1 MSAPTSFAPPRLE
14 LRGISKRYPGCL
26 ANDRIDLCIDAG
38 EIHALLGENGA
49 GKSTLM
55 KIIYGVTRPDAG
67 EIRWQGEPVQVRDPA
82 RARALGIGMVFQHF
96 SLFETL
102 SVAENIALA
111 LGAEAG
117 SPRRLEARIREVSQR
132 YGMPLEPRRLVHG
145 LSIGERQRVEIVRCL
160 MQDIRLLILD
170 EPTSVLTPREAED
183 LFVTLRRLAEEGCS
197 VLFISHKLAE
207 VRALCQRATV
217 LRGGRVAGQC
227 VPAQCSDLELARL
240 MVGDA
245 EGLAAEYP
253 KVTGGAPFLQV
264 RDLHW
269 RNPDPFGVS
278 FAGLDLEVRSGEILD
293 SLGQVGFN
301 PGTTWGSGD
310 VQTLD
315 RSLVRKADIRDGDSD
330 PSDAFD
336 PAAQWLG
343 YPRDT
348 FANLGQHG
356 AGEPGGG
363 EEAGLRPIHEVQ
375 GAGAESPL
383 VNQRVAIEGVVVGDF
398 QNASELKGFYVQQE
412 DATVDGDPA
421 TSEGIFV
428 YDGGNGSDVKLGD
441 RVRVTGQVRE
451 FNGLTELVGPLQV
464 SVLASGVALPTP
476 AGISLPLASA
486 DALERYEGM
495 RVQLRQTLTVNEV
508 YNLGRYGEVLL
519 SSGGRQMTPTNVV
532 APGEQAKAM
541 QARNDLDRIL
551 LDDGRSGQNPD
562 PIRYPAPELSAYN
575 SLRVGDRTSA
585 IDGVLD
591 YSAGSYRIQPLQTPT
606 FEAANPRPA
615 QPAVEGRLRVA
626 SFNVLNYFNGDG
638 KGGGFPTSRGA
649 NTAEEFQ
656 RQKAKIVAAILA
668 SKADIV
674 GLMEIEN
681 DGYGEFSAI
690 ADLVNGLNASLPQG
704 QRYAFVNPNRAKL
717 GSDEIA
723 VGLIYRGDK
732 VRTYR
737 SAAVLDSSVNPEFD
751 DTRNRP
757 TLAQT
762 FQEINGGERLTIA
775 VNHLKSKGSACD
787 GDPDTGDGQGN
798 CNLTRARA
806 AQALVDWLAGDPTG
820 AKEPDRLIIG
830 DLNSYAKEDPVNVIR
845 GAGYTDLVARQ
856 AGAGKGYSYVFS
868 GQSGYLDHALANASL
883 ARQVRG
889 AVEWHINA
897 DEPRVLDYN
906 VEFKTPRQQDSLYN
920 AEPYRASDHDP
931 VVIGIDLRRVAMKK
945 HRR

>member
-1 MSAPTSFAPPRLE
+1 MHP
-14 LRGISKRYPGCL
+14 LRN
-26 ANDRIDLCIDAG
+26 A
-38 EIHALLGENGA
+38 ALLGGLALLGLPVANAAELIISEYVEGSGNNKALEFYNSGSQVLDLSAYRVEFYFNGA
-49 GKSTLM
+49 SAAGRSIDLSGSLAPGKTFVLAN
-55 KIIYGVTRPDAG
+55 GVA
-67 EIRWQGEPVQVRDPA
+67 DPA
-82 RARALGIGMVFQHF
+82 L
-96 SLFETL
+96 L
-102 SVAENIALA
+102 ALA
-111 LGAEAG
+111 
-117 SPRRLEARIREVSQR
+117 S
-132 YGMPLEPRRLVHG
+132 
-145 LSIGERQRVEIVRCL
+145 QRVEGSWFNGN
-160 MQDIRLLILD
+160 DA
-170 EPTSVLTPREAED
+170 VL
-183 LFVTLRRLAEEGCS
+183 LRR
-197 VLFISHKLAE
+197 
-207 VRALCQRATV
+207 
-217 LRGGRVAGQC
+217 RG
-227 VPAQCSDLELARL
+227 
-240 MVGDA
+240 
-245 EGLAAEYP
+245 
-253 KVTGGAPFLQV
+253 
-264 RDLHW
+264 
-269 RNPDPFGVS
+269 
-278 FAGLDLEVRSGEILD
+278 GEILD

-356 AGEPGGG
+356 AGELGGG

-845 GAGYTDLVARQ
+845 SAGYTDLVARQ

>member
-1 MSAPTSFAPPRLE
+1 MHP
-14 LRGISKRYPGCL
+14 LRN
-26 ANDRIDLCIDAG
+26 A
-38 EIHALLGENGA
+38 ALLGGLALLGLPVANAAELIISEYVEGSGNNKALEFYNSGSQVLDLSAYRVEFYFNGA
-49 GKSTLM
+49 SAAGRSIDLSGSLAPGKTFVLAN
-55 KIIYGVTRPDAG
+55 GVA
-67 EIRWQGEPVQVRDPA
+67 DPA
-82 RARALGIGMVFQHF
+82 L
-96 SLFETL
+96 L
-102 SVAENIALA
+102 ALA
-111 LGAEAG
+111 
-117 SPRRLEARIREVSQR
+117 S
-132 YGMPLEPRRLVHG
+132 
-145 LSIGERQRVEIVRCL
+145 QRVEGSWFNGN
-160 MQDIRLLILD
+160 DA
-170 EPTSVLTPREAED
+170 VL
-183 LFVTLRRLAEEGCS
+183 LRR
-197 VLFISHKLAE
+197 
-207 VRALCQRATV
+207 
-217 LRGGRVAGQC
+217 
-227 VPAQCSDLELARL
+227 
-240 MVGDA
+240 
-245 EGLAAEYP
+245 
-253 KVTGGAPFLQV
+253 
-264 RDLHW
+264 
-269 RNPDPFGVS
+269 
-278 FAGLDLEVRSGEILD
+278 RSGEILD

-737 SAAVLDSSVNPEFD
+737 SAGGARQFGEPGVRRYPQPSDPGPDLPGDQWRRTPDHRGEPPEVEGLGL
-751 DTRNRP
+751 RRRP
-757 TLAQT
+757 GHRRRPGQLQPDPGARRPGP
-762 FQEINGGERLTIA
+762 GG
-775 VNHLKSKGSACD
+775 
-787 GDPDTGDGQGN
+787 
-798 CNLTRARA
+798 
-806 AQALVDWLAGDPTG
+806 LAGGRSDGRQG
-820 AKEPDRLIIG
+820 A
-830 DLNSYAKEDPVNVIR
+830 
-845 GAGYTDLVARQ
+845 
-856 AGAGKGYSYVFS
+856 
-868 GQSGYLDHALANASL
+868 
-883 ARQVRG
+883 
-889 AVEWHINA
+889 
-897 DEPRVLDYN
+897 
-906 VEFKTPRQQDSLYN
+906 
-920 AEPYRASDHDP
+920 
-931 VVIGIDLRRVAMKK
+931 
-945 HRR
+945 

>member
-1 MSAPTSFAPPRLE
+1 MHP
-14 LRGISKRYPGCL
+14 LRN
-26 ANDRIDLCIDAG
+26 A
-38 EIHALLGENGA
+38 ALLGGLALLGLPVANAAELIISEYVEGSGNNKALEFYNSGSQVLDLSAYRVEFYFNGA
-49 GKSTLM
+49 SAAGRSIDLSGSLAPGKTFVLAN
-55 KIIYGVTRPDAG
+55 GVA
-67 EIRWQGEPVQVRDPA
+67 DPA
-82 RARALGIGMVFQHF
+82 L
-96 SLFETL
+96 L
-102 SVAENIALA
+102 ALA
-111 LGAEAG
+111 
-117 SPRRLEARIREVSQR
+117 S
-132 YGMPLEPRRLVHG
+132 
-145 LSIGERQRVEIVRCL
+145 QRVEGSWFNGN
-160 MQDIRLLILD
+160 DA
-170 EPTSVLTPREAED
+170 VL
-183 LFVTLRRLAEEGCS
+183 LRR
-197 VLFISHKLAE
+197 
-207 VRALCQRATV
+207 
-217 LRGGRVAGQC
+217 
-227 VPAQCSDLELARL
+227 
-240 MVGDA
+240 
-245 EGLAAEYP
+245 
-253 KVTGGAPFLQV
+253 
-264 RDLHW
+264 
-269 RNPDPFGVS
+269 
-278 FAGLDLEVRSGEILD
+278 RSGEILD

-495 RVQLRQTLTVNEV
+495 RAQLRQTLTVNEV

-845 GAGYTDLVARQ
+845 SAGYTDLVARQ

>member
-1 MSAPTSFAPPRLE
+1 MHP
-14 LRGISKRYPGCL
+14 LRN
-26 ANDRIDLCIDAG
+26 A
-38 EIHALLGENGA
+38 ALLGGLALLGLPVANAAELIISEYVEGSGNNKALEFYNSGSQVLDLSAYRVEFYFNGA
-49 GKSTLM
+49 SAAGRSIDLSGSLAPGKTLVLAN
-55 KIIYGVTRPDAG
+55 GVA
-67 EIRWQGEPVQVRDPA
+67 DPA
-82 RARALGIGMVFQHF
+82 L
-96 SLFETL
+96 L
-102 SVAENIALA
+102 ALA
-111 LGAEAG
+111 
-117 SPRRLEARIREVSQR
+117 S
-132 YGMPLEPRRLVHG
+132 
-145 LSIGERQRVEIVRCL
+145 QRVEGSWFNGN
-160 MQDIRLLILD
+160 DA
-170 EPTSVLTPREAED
+170 VL
-183 LFVTLRRLAEEGCS
+183 LRR
-197 VLFISHKLAE
+197 
-207 VRALCQRATV
+207 
-217 LRGGRVAGQC
+217 
-227 VPAQCSDLELARL
+227 
-240 MVGDA
+240 
-245 EGLAAEYP
+245 
-253 KVTGGAPFLQV
+253 
-264 RDLHW
+264 
-269 RNPDPFGVS
+269 
-278 FAGLDLEVRSGEILD
+278 RSGEILD

-845 GAGYTDLVARQ
+845 SAGYTDLVARQ

-906 VEFKTPRQQDSLYN
+906 VEFKIPRQQDSLYN

>member
-1 MSAPTSFAPPRLE
+1 MHP
-14 LRGISKRYPGCL
+14 LRN
-26 ANDRIDLCIDAG
+26 A
-38 EIHALLGENGA
+38 ALLGGLALLGLPVANAAELIISEYVEGSGNNKALEFYNSGSQVLDLSAYRVEFYFNGA
-49 GKSTLM
+49 SAAGRSIDLSGSLAPGKTFVLAN
-55 KIIYGVTRPDAG
+55 GVA
-67 EIRWQGEPVQVRDPA
+67 DPA
-82 RARALGIGMVFQHF
+82 L
-96 SLFETL
+96 L
-102 SVAENIALA
+102 ALA
-111 LGAEAG
+111 
-117 SPRRLEARIREVSQR
+117 S
-132 YGMPLEPRRLVHG
+132 
-145 LSIGERQRVEIVRCL
+145 QRVEGSWFNGN
-160 MQDIRLLILD
+160 DA
-170 EPTSVLTPREAED
+170 VL
-183 LFVTLRRLAEEGCS
+183 LRR
-197 VLFISHKLAE
+197 
-207 VRALCQRATV
+207 
-217 LRGGRVAGQC
+217 RG
-227 VPAQCSDLELARL
+227 
-240 MVGDA
+240 
-245 EGLAAEYP
+245 
-253 KVTGGAPFLQV
+253 
-264 RDLHW
+264 
-269 RNPDPFGVS
+269 
-278 FAGLDLEVRSGEILD
+278 GEILD

-532 APGEQAKAM
+532 APGEQAKVM

-845 GAGYTDLVARQ
+845 SAGYTDLVARQ

>member
-1 MSAPTSFAPPRLE
+1 M
-14 LRGISKRYPGCL
+14 
-26 ANDRIDLCIDAG
+26 
-38 EIHALLGENGA
+38 
-49 GKSTLM
+49 
-55 KIIYGVTRPDAG
+55 
-67 EIRWQGEPVQVRDPA
+67 
-82 RARALGIGMVFQHF
+82 
-96 SLFETL
+96 
-102 SVAENIALA
+102 
-111 LGAEAG
+111 
-117 SPRRLEARIREVSQR
+117 
-132 YGMPLEPRRLVHG
+132 
-145 LSIGERQRVEIVRCL
+145 
-160 MQDIRLLILD
+160 
-170 EPTSVLTPREAED
+170 
-183 LFVTLRRLAEEGCS
+183 
-197 VLFISHKLAE
+197 
-207 VRALCQRATV
+207 
-217 LRGGRVAGQC
+217 
-227 VPAQCSDLELARL
+227 
-240 MVGDA
+240 
-245 EGLAAEYP
+245 
-253 KVTGGAPFLQV
+253 
-264 RDLHW
+264 
-269 RNPDPFGVS
+269 
-278 FAGLDLEVRSGEILD
+278 
-293 SLGQVGFN
+293 
-301 PGTTWGSGD
+301 
-310 VQTLD
+310 
-315 RSLVRKADIRDGDSD
+315 
-330 PSDAFD
+330 
-336 PAAQWLG
+336 
-343 YPRDT
+343 
-348 FANLGQHG
+348 
-356 AGEPGGG
+356 
-363 EEAGLRPIHEVQ
+363 Q

-690 ADLVNGLNASLPQG
+690 ADLVNGLNASLP
-704 QRYAFVNPNRAKL
+704 
-717 GSDEIA
+717 
-723 VGLIYRGDK
+723 
-732 VRTYR
+732 
-737 SAAVLDSSVNPEFD
+737 
-751 DTRNRP
+751 
-757 TLAQT
+757 
-762 FQEINGGERLTIA
+762 
-775 VNHLKSKGSACD
+775 
-787 GDPDTGDGQGN
+787 
-798 CNLTRARA
+798 
-806 AQALVDWLAGDPTG
+806 
-820 AKEPDRLIIG
+820 
-830 DLNSYAKEDPVNVIR
+830 
-845 GAGYTDLVARQ
+845 
-856 AGAGKGYSYVFS
+856 
-868 GQSGYLDHALANASL
+868 
-883 ARQVRG
+883 
-889 AVEWHINA
+889 
-897 DEPRVLDYN
+897 
-906 VEFKTPRQQDSLYN
+906 
-920 AEPYRASDHDP
+920 RAS
-931 VVIGIDLRRVAMKK
+931 AMPSST
-945 HRR
+945 RTGRSWAATRLPWG

>member
-1 MSAPTSFAPPRLE
+1 MHP
-14 LRGISKRYPGCL
+14 LRN
-26 ANDRIDLCIDAG
+26 A
-38 EIHALLGENGA
+38 ALLGGLALLGLPVANAAELIISEYVEGSGNNKALEFYNSGSQVLDLSAYRVEFYFNGA
-49 GKSTLM
+49 SAAGRSIDLSGSLAPGKTFVLAN
-55 KIIYGVTRPDAG
+55 GVA
-67 EIRWQGEPVQVRDPA
+67 DPA
-82 RARALGIGMVFQHF
+82 L
-96 SLFETL
+96 L
-102 SVAENIALA
+102 ALA
-111 LGAEAG
+111 
-117 SPRRLEARIREVSQR
+117 S
-132 YGMPLEPRRLVHG
+132 
-145 LSIGERQRVEIVRCL
+145 QRVEGNWFNGN
-160 MQDIRLLILD
+160 DA
-170 EPTSVLTPREAED
+170 VL
-183 LFVTLRRLAEEGCS
+183 LRR
-197 VLFISHKLAE
+197 
-207 VRALCQRATV
+207 
-217 LRGGRVAGQC
+217 
-227 VPAQCSDLELARL
+227 
-240 MVGDA
+240 
-245 EGLAAEYP
+245 
-253 KVTGGAPFLQV
+253 
-264 RDLHW
+264 
-269 RNPDPFGVS
+269 
-278 FAGLDLEVRSGEILD
+278 RSGEILD

-301 PGTTWGSGD
+301 PGTTWGGGD

-348 FANLGQHG
+348 FVNLGQHG

-363 EEAGLRPIHEVQ
+363 EEVGLRPIHEVQ

-441 RVRVTGQVRE
+441 RVRVIGQVRE

-495 RVQLRQTLTVNEV
+495 RVLIRQTLTVNEV

-591 YSAGSYRIQPLQTPT
+591 YSAGSYRIQPLQTPV

-762 FQEINGGERLTIA
+762 FQEITGGERLTIA

-787 GDPDTGDGQGN
+787 GDPDIGDGQGN

-806 AQALVDWLAGDPTG
+806 AQALVDWLAGDPTDAG
-820 AKEPDRLIIG
+820 DPDYLIIG

-945 HRR
+945 HR

>member
-1 MSAPTSFAPPRLE
+1 MHP
-14 LRGISKRYPGCL
+14 LRN
-26 ANDRIDLCIDAG
+26 A
-38 EIHALLGENGA
+38 ALLGGLALLGLPVANAAELIISEYVEGSGNNKALEFYNSGSQVLDLSAYRVEFYFNGA
-49 GKSTLM
+49 SAAGRSIDLSGSLAPGKTFVLAN
-55 KIIYGVTRPDAG
+55 GVA
-67 EIRWQGEPVQVRDPA
+67 DPA
-82 RARALGIGMVFQHF
+82 L
-96 SLFETL
+96 L
-102 SVAENIALA
+102 ALA
-111 LGAEAG
+111 
-117 SPRRLEARIREVSQR
+117 S
-132 YGMPLEPRRLVHG
+132 
-145 LSIGERQRVEIVRCL
+145 QRVEGSWFNGN
-160 MQDIRLLILD
+160 DA
-170 EPTSVLTPREAED
+170 VL
-183 LFVTLRRLAEEGCS
+183 LRR
-197 VLFISHKLAE
+197 
-207 VRALCQRATV
+207 
-217 LRGGRVAGQC
+217 RG
-227 VPAQCSDLELARL
+227 
-240 MVGDA
+240 
-245 EGLAAEYP
+245 
-253 KVTGGAPFLQV
+253 
-264 RDLHW
+264 
-269 RNPDPFGVS
+269 
-278 FAGLDLEVRSGEILD
+278 GEILD

-762 FQEINGGERLTIA
+762 FQEINGGEGLTIA

-845 GAGYTDLVARQ
+845 SAGYTDLVARQ

>member
-1 MSAPTSFAPPRLE
+1 MHP
-14 LRGISKRYPGCL
+14 LRN
-26 ANDRIDLCIDAG
+26 A
-38 EIHALLGENGA
+38 ALLGGLALLGLPVANAAELIISEYVEGSGNNKALEFYNSGSQVLDLSAYRVEFYFNGA
-49 GKSTLM
+49 SAAGRSIDLSGSLAPGKTFVLAN
-55 KIIYGVTRPDAG
+55 GVA
-67 EIRWQGEPVQVRDPA
+67 DPA
-82 RARALGIGMVFQHF
+82 L
-96 SLFETL
+96 L
-102 SVAENIALA
+102 ALA
-111 LGAEAG
+111 SQQVEG
-117 SPRRLEARIREVSQR
+117 SWFNGNDA
-132 YGMPLEPRRLVHG
+132 
-145 LSIGERQRVEIVRCL
+145 
-160 MQDIRLLILD
+160 
-170 EPTSVLTPREAED
+170 VL
-183 LFVTLRRLAEEGCS
+183 LRR
-197 VLFISHKLAE
+197 
-207 VRALCQRATV
+207 
-217 LRGGRVAGQC
+217 
-227 VPAQCSDLELARL
+227 
-240 MVGDA
+240 
-245 EGLAAEYP
+245 
-253 KVTGGAPFLQV
+253 
-264 RDLHW
+264 
-269 RNPDPFGVS
+269 
-278 FAGLDLEVRSGEILD
+278 RSGEILD

-428 YDGGNGSDVKLGD
+428 YDGGNGGDVKLGD

-845 GAGYTDLVARQ
+845 SAGYTDLVARQ

>member
-1 MSAPTSFAPPRLE
+1 MHP
-14 LRGISKRYPGCL
+14 LRN
-26 ANDRIDLCIDAG
+26 A
-38 EIHALLGENGA
+38 ALLGGLALLGLPVANAAELIISEYVEGSSNNKALEFYNSGSQVLDLSAYRVEFYFNGA
-49 GKSTLM
+49 SAAGRSIDLSGSLAPGKTFVLAN
-55 KIIYGVTRPDAG
+55 GVA
-67 EIRWQGEPVQVRDPA
+67 DPA
-82 RARALGIGMVFQHF
+82 L
-96 SLFETL
+96 L
-102 SVAENIALA
+102 ALA
-111 LGAEAG
+111 
-117 SPRRLEARIREVSQR
+117 S
-132 YGMPLEPRRLVHG
+132 
-145 LSIGERQRVEIVRCL
+145 QRVEGSWFNGN
-160 MQDIRLLILD
+160 DA
-170 EPTSVLTPREAED
+170 VL
-183 LFVTLRRLAEEGCS
+183 LRR
-197 VLFISHKLAE
+197 
-207 VRALCQRATV
+207 
-217 LRGGRVAGQC
+217 RG
-227 VPAQCSDLELARL
+227 
-240 MVGDA
+240 
-245 EGLAAEYP
+245 
-253 KVTGGAPFLQV
+253 
-264 RDLHW
+264 
-269 RNPDPFGVS
+269 
-278 FAGLDLEVRSGEILD
+278 GEILD

-315 RSLVRKADIRDGDSD
+315 RSLVRKADIGDGDSD

-451 FNGLTELVGPLQV
+451 FNGFTELVGPLQV

-737 SAAVLDSSVNPEFD
+737 SAAVLDSSVSPEFD

-845 GAGYTDLVARQ
+845 SAGYTDLVARQ

>member
-1 MSAPTSFAPPRLE
+1 MHP
-14 LRGISKRYPGCL
+14 LRN
-26 ANDRIDLCIDAG
+26 A
-38 EIHALLGENGA
+38 ALLGGLALLGLPVANAAELIISEYVEGSSNNKALEFYNSGSQVLDLSAYRVEFYFNGA
-49 GKSTLM
+49 SAAGRSIDLSGSLAPGKTFVLAN
-55 KIIYGVTRPDAG
+55 GVA
-67 EIRWQGEPVQVRDPA
+67 DPA
-82 RARALGIGMVFQHF
+82 L
-96 SLFETL
+96 L
-102 SVAENIALA
+102 ALA
-111 LGAEAG
+111 
-117 SPRRLEARIREVSQR
+117 S
-132 YGMPLEPRRLVHG
+132 
-145 LSIGERQRVEIVRCL
+145 QRVEGSWFNGN
-160 MQDIRLLILD
+160 DA
-170 EPTSVLTPREAED
+170 VL
-183 LFVTLRRLAEEGCS
+183 LRR
-197 VLFISHKLAE
+197 
-207 VRALCQRATV
+207 
-217 LRGGRVAGQC
+217 
-227 VPAQCSDLELARL
+227 
-240 MVGDA
+240 
-245 EGLAAEYP
+245 
-253 KVTGGAPFLQV
+253 
-264 RDLHW
+264 
-269 RNPDPFGVS
+269 
-278 FAGLDLEVRSGEILD
+278 RSGEILD

-845 GAGYTDLVARQ
+845 SAGYTDLVARQ

>member
-1 MSAPTSFAPPRLE
+1 MHP
-14 LRGISKRYPGCL
+14 LRN
-26 ANDRIDLCIDAG
+26 A
-38 EIHALLGENGA
+38 ALLGGLALLGLPVANAAELIISEYVEGSGNNKALEFYNSGSQVLDLSAYRVEFYFNGA
-49 GKSTLM
+49 SAAGRSIDLSGSLAPGKTFVLAN
-55 KIIYGVTRPDAG
+55 GVA
-67 EIRWQGEPVQVRDPA
+67 DPA
-82 RARALGIGMVFQHF
+82 L
-96 SLFETL
+96 L
-102 SVAENIALA
+102 ALA
-111 LGAEAG
+111 
-117 SPRRLEARIREVSQR
+117 S
-132 YGMPLEPRRLVHG
+132 
-145 LSIGERQRVEIVRCL
+145 QRVEGSWFNGN
-160 MQDIRLLILD
+160 
-170 EPTSVLTPREAED
+170 EAVL
-183 LFVTLRRLAEEGCS
+183 LRR
-197 VLFISHKLAE
+197 
-207 VRALCQRATV
+207 
-217 LRGGRVAGQC
+217 RG
-227 VPAQCSDLELARL
+227 
-240 MVGDA
+240 
-245 EGLAAEYP
+245 
-253 KVTGGAPFLQV
+253 
-264 RDLHW
+264 
-269 RNPDPFGVS
+269 
-278 FAGLDLEVRSGEILD
+278 GEILD

-638 KGGGFPTSRGA
+638 KGGGFPSSRGA

-775 VNHLKSKGSACD
+775 VNHLKSKGAACD

-845 GAGYTDLVARQ
+845 SAGYTDLVARQ

>member
-1 MSAPTSFAPPRLE
+1 MHP
-14 LRGISKRYPGCL
+14 LRN
-26 ANDRIDLCIDAG
+26 A
-38 EIHALLGENGA
+38 ALLGGLALLGLPVANAAELIISEYVEGSGNNKALEFYNSGSQVLDLSAYRVEFYFNGA
-49 GKSTLM
+49 SAAGRSIDLSGSLAPGKTFVLAN
-55 KIIYGVTRPDAG
+55 GVA
-67 EIRWQGEPVQVRDPA
+67 DPA
-82 RARALGIGMVFQHF
+82 L
-96 SLFETL
+96 L
-102 SVAENIALA
+102 ALA
-111 LGAEAG
+111 
-117 SPRRLEARIREVSQR
+117 S
-132 YGMPLEPRRLVHG
+132 
-145 LSIGERQRVEIVRCL
+145 QRVEGSWFNGN
-160 MQDIRLLILD
+160 DA
-170 EPTSVLTPREAED
+170 VL
-183 LFVTLRRLAEEGCS
+183 LRR
-197 VLFISHKLAE
+197 
-207 VRALCQRATV
+207 
-217 LRGGRVAGQC
+217 RG
-227 VPAQCSDLELARL
+227 
-240 MVGDA
+240 
-245 EGLAAEYP
+245 
-253 KVTGGAPFLQV
+253 
-264 RDLHW
+264 
-269 RNPDPFGVS
+269 
-278 FAGLDLEVRSGEILD
+278 GEILD

-845 GAGYTDLVARQ
+845 SAGYTDLVARQ

-920 AEPYRASDHDP
+920 AEPYRTSDHDP

>member
-1 MSAPTSFAPPRLE
+1 MHP
-14 LRGISKRYPGCL
+14 LRN
-26 ANDRIDLCIDAG
+26 A
-38 EIHALLGENGA
+38 ALLGGLALLGLPVANAAELIISEYVEGSGNNKALEFYNSGSQVLDLSAYRVEFYFNGA
-49 GKSTLM
+49 SAAGRSIDLSGSLAPGKTFVLAN
-55 KIIYGVTRPDAG
+55 GVA
-67 EIRWQGEPVQVRDPA
+67 DPA
-82 RARALGIGMVFQHF
+82 L
-96 SLFETL
+96 L
-102 SVAENIALA
+102 ALA
-111 LGAEAG
+111 
-117 SPRRLEARIREVSQR
+117 S
-132 YGMPLEPRRLVHG
+132 
-145 LSIGERQRVEIVRCL
+145 QRVEGSWFNGN
-160 MQDIRLLILD
+160 DA
-170 EPTSVLTPREAED
+170 VL
-183 LFVTLRRLAEEGCS
+183 LRR
-197 VLFISHKLAE
+197 
-207 VRALCQRATV
+207 
-217 LRGGRVAGQC
+217 
-227 VPAQCSDLELARL
+227 
-240 MVGDA
+240 
-245 EGLAAEYP
+245 
-253 KVTGGAPFLQV
+253 
-264 RDLHW
+264 
-269 RNPDPFGVS
+269 
-278 FAGLDLEVRSGEILD
+278 RSGEILD

-551 LDDGRSGQNPD
+551 LDDGRSRQNPD

-830 DLNSYAKEDPVNVIR
+830 DLNSYAKEDPVNVICS
-845 GAGYTDLVARQ
+845 AGYTDLVARQ

>member
-1 MSAPTSFAPPRLE
+1 MHP
-14 LRGISKRYPGCL
+14 LRN
-26 ANDRIDLCIDAG
+26 A
-38 EIHALLGENGA
+38 ALLGGLALLGLPVANAAELIISEYVEGSGNNKALEFYNSGSQVLDLSAYRVEFYFNGA
-49 GKSTLM
+49 SAAGRSIDLSGSLAPGKTFVLAN
-55 KIIYGVTRPDAG
+55 GVA
-67 EIRWQGEPVQVRDPA
+67 DPA
-82 RARALGIGMVFQHF
+82 L
-96 SLFETL
+96 L
-102 SVAENIALA
+102 ALA
-111 LGAEAG
+111 
-117 SPRRLEARIREVSQR
+117 S
-132 YGMPLEPRRLVHG
+132 
-145 LSIGERQRVEIVRCL
+145 QRVEGSWFNGN
-160 MQDIRLLILD
+160 DA
-170 EPTSVLTPREAED
+170 VL
-183 LFVTLRRLAEEGCS
+183 LRR
-197 VLFISHKLAE
+197 
-207 VRALCQRATV
+207 
-217 LRGGRVAGQC
+217 RG
-227 VPAQCSDLELARL
+227 
-240 MVGDA
+240 
-245 EGLAAEYP
+245 
-253 KVTGGAPFLQV
+253 
-264 RDLHW
+264 
-269 RNPDPFGVS
+269 
-278 FAGLDLEVRSGEILD
+278 GEILD

-845 GAGYTDLVARQ
+845 SAGYTDLVARQ

-868 GQSGYLDHALANASL
+868 GQSGYLDRALANASL

>member
-1 MSAPTSFAPPRLE
+1 MHP
-14 LRGISKRYPGCL
+14 LRN
-26 ANDRIDLCIDAG
+26 A
-38 EIHALLGENGA
+38 ALLGGLALLGLPVANAAELIISEYVEGSGNNKALEFYNSGSQVLDLSAYRVEFYFNGA
-49 GKSTLM
+49 SAAGRSIDLSGSLAPGKTFVLAN
-55 KIIYGVTRPDAG
+55 GVA
-67 EIRWQGEPVQVRDPA
+67 DPA
-82 RARALGIGMVFQHF
+82 L
-96 SLFETL
+96 L
-102 SVAENIALA
+102 ALA
-111 LGAEAG
+111 
-117 SPRRLEARIREVSQR
+117 S
-132 YGMPLEPRRLVHG
+132 
-145 LSIGERQRVEIVRCL
+145 QRVEGSWFNGN
-160 MQDIRLLILD
+160 DA
-170 EPTSVLTPREAED
+170 VL
-183 LFVTLRRLAEEGCS
+183 LRR
-197 VLFISHKLAE
+197 
-207 VRALCQRATV
+207 
-217 LRGGRVAGQC
+217 RG
-227 VPAQCSDLELARL
+227 
-240 MVGDA
+240 
-245 EGLAAEYP
+245 
-253 KVTGGAPFLQV
+253 
-264 RDLHW
+264 
-269 RNPDPFGVS
+269 
-278 FAGLDLEVRSGEILD
+278 GEILD

-356 AGEPGGG
+356 AGEPGG

-681 DGYGEFSAI
+681 DG
-690 ADLVNGLNASLPQG
+690 
-704 QRYAFVNPNRAKL
+704 
-717 GSDEIA
+717 
-723 VGLIYRGDK
+723 
-732 VRTYR
+732 
-737 SAAVLDSSVNPEFD
+737 
-751 DTRNRP
+751 
-757 TLAQT
+757 
-762 FQEINGGERLTIA
+762 
-775 VNHLKSKGSACD
+775 
-787 GDPDTGDGQGN
+787 
-798 CNLTRARA
+798 
-806 AQALVDWLAGDPTG
+806 
-820 AKEPDRLIIG
+820 
-830 DLNSYAKEDPVNVIR
+830 
-845 GAGYTDLVARQ
+845 
-856 AGAGKGYSYVFS
+856 
-868 GQSGYLDHALANASL
+868 
-883 ARQVRG
+883 
-889 AVEWHINA
+889 
-897 DEPRVLDYN
+897 
-906 VEFKTPRQQDSLYN
+906 
-920 AEPYRASDHDP
+920 
-931 VVIGIDLRRVAMKK
+931 
-945 HRR
+945 

>member
-1 MSAPTSFAPPRLE
+1 MHP
-14 LRGISKRYPGCL
+14 LRN
-26 ANDRIDLCIDAG
+26 A
-38 EIHALLGENGA
+38 ALLGGLALLGLPVANAAELIISEYVEGSGNNEALEFYNSGSQVLDLSAYRVEFYFNGA
-49 GKSTLM
+49 SAAGRSIDLSGSLAPGKTFVLAN
-55 KIIYGVTRPDAG
+55 GVA
-67 EIRWQGEPVQVRDPA
+67 DPA
-82 RARALGIGMVFQHF
+82 L
-96 SLFETL
+96 L
-102 SVAENIALA
+102 ALA
-111 LGAEAG
+111 
-117 SPRRLEARIREVSQR
+117 S
-132 YGMPLEPRRLVHG
+132 
-145 LSIGERQRVEIVRCL
+145 QRVEGSWFNGN
-160 MQDIRLLILD
+160 DA
-170 EPTSVLTPREAED
+170 VL
-183 LFVTLRRLAEEGCS
+183 LRR
-197 VLFISHKLAE
+197 
-207 VRALCQRATV
+207 
-217 LRGGRVAGQC
+217 RG
-227 VPAQCSDLELARL
+227 
-240 MVGDA
+240 
-245 EGLAAEYP
+245 
-253 KVTGGAPFLQV
+253 
-264 RDLHW
+264 
-269 RNPDPFGVS
+269 
-278 FAGLDLEVRSGEILD
+278 GEILD

-356 AGEPGGG
+356 AGEPGG

-806 AQALVDWLAGDPTG
+806 AQALVGWLAGDPTG

-845 GAGYTDLVARQ
+845 SAGYTDLVARQ

>member
-1 MSAPTSFAPPRLE
+1 MHL
-14 LRGISKRYPGCL
+14 LRN
-26 ANDRIDLCIDAG
+26 A
-38 EIHALLGENGA
+38 ALLGGLALLGLPVANAAELIISEYVEGSGNNKALEFYNSGSQVLDLSAYRVEFYFNGA
-49 GKSTLM
+49 SAAGRSIDLSGSLAPGKTFVLAN
-55 KIIYGVTRPDAG
+55 GVA
-67 EIRWQGEPVQVRDPA
+67 DPA
-82 RARALGIGMVFQHF
+82 L
-96 SLFETL
+96 L
-102 SVAENIALA
+102 ALA
-111 LGAEAG
+111 
-117 SPRRLEARIREVSQR
+117 S
-132 YGMPLEPRRLVHG
+132 
-145 LSIGERQRVEIVRCL
+145 QRVEGSWFNGNDAV
-160 MQDIRLLILD
+160 
-170 EPTSVLTPREAED
+170 
-183 LFVTLRRLAEEGCS
+183 LRR
-197 VLFISHKLAE
+197 
-207 VRALCQRATV
+207 RR
-217 LRGGRVAGQC
+217 R
-227 VPAQCSDLELARL
+227 
-240 MVGDA
+240 
-245 EGLAAEYP
+245 
-253 KVTGGAPFLQV
+253 
-264 RDLHW
+264 
-269 RNPDPFGVS
+269 
-278 FAGLDLEVRSGEILD
+278 GEILD

-441 RVRVTGQVRE
+441 RVRVTGQGRE
-451 FNGLTELVGPLQV
+451 FNGLTELGGPLQG
-464 SVLASGVALPTP
+464 SGLASGVALPTP

-732 VRTYR
+732 VRIYR

>member
-1 MSAPTSFAPPRLE
+1 MHP
-14 LRGISKRYPGCL
+14 LRN
-26 ANDRIDLCIDAG
+26 A
-38 EIHALLGENGA
+38 ALLGGLALLGLPVANAAELIISEYVEGSGNNKALEFYNSGSQVLDLSAYRVEFYFNGA
-49 GKSTLM
+49 SAAGRSIDLSGSLAPGKTFVLAN
-55 KIIYGVTRPDAG
+55 GVADL
-67 EIRWQGEPVQVRDPA
+67 
-82 RARALGIGMVFQHF
+82 AL
-96 SLFETL
+96 L
-102 SVAENIALA
+102 ALA
-111 LGAEAG
+111 
-117 SPRRLEARIREVSQR
+117 S
-132 YGMPLEPRRLVHG
+132 
-145 LSIGERQRVEIVRCL
+145 QRVEGSWFNGN
-160 MQDIRLLILD
+160 DA
-170 EPTSVLTPREAED
+170 VL
-183 LFVTLRRLAEEGCS
+183 LRR
-197 VLFISHKLAE
+197 
-207 VRALCQRATV
+207 
-217 LRGGRVAGQC
+217 RG
-227 VPAQCSDLELARL
+227 
-240 MVGDA
+240 
-245 EGLAAEYP
+245 
-253 KVTGGAPFLQV
+253 
-264 RDLHW
+264 
-269 RNPDPFGVS
+269 
-278 FAGLDLEVRSGEILD
+278 GEILD

-348 FANLGQHG
+348 LANLGQHG

-845 GAGYTDLVARQ
+845 SAGYTDLVARQ

>member
-1 MSAPTSFAPPRLE
+1 MHP
-14 LRGISKRYPGCL
+14 LRN
-26 ANDRIDLCIDAG
+26 A
-38 EIHALLGENGA
+38 ALLGGLALLGLPVANAAELIISEYVEGSGNNKALEFYNSGSQVLDLSAYRVEFYFNGA
-49 GKSTLM
+49 SAAGRSIDLSGSLAPGKTFVLAN
-55 KIIYGVTRPDAG
+55 GVA
-67 EIRWQGEPVQVRDPA
+67 DPA
-82 RARALGIGMVFQHF
+82 L
-96 SLFETL
+96 L
-102 SVAENIALA
+102 ALA
-111 LGAEAG
+111 
-117 SPRRLEARIREVSQR
+117 S
-132 YGMPLEPRRLVHG
+132 
-145 LSIGERQRVEIVRCL
+145 QRVEGSWFNGN
-160 MQDIRLLILD
+160 DA
-170 EPTSVLTPREAED
+170 VL
-183 LFVTLRRLAEEGCS
+183 LRR
-197 VLFISHKLAE
+197 
-207 VRALCQRATV
+207 
-217 LRGGRVAGQC
+217 RG
-227 VPAQCSDLELARL
+227 
-240 MVGDA
+240 
-245 EGLAAEYP
+245 
-253 KVTGGAPFLQV
+253 
-264 RDLHW
+264 
-269 RNPDPFGVS
+269 
-278 FAGLDLEVRSGEILD
+278 GEILD

-606 FEAANPRPA
+606 FEAANPRLA

-638 KGGGFPTSRGA
+638 KGGGFPSSRGA

-845 GAGYTDLVARQ
+845 SAGYTDLVARQ

>member
-1 MSAPTSFAPPRLE
+1 MHP
-14 LRGISKRYPGCL
+14 LRN
-26 ANDRIDLCIDAG
+26 A
-38 EIHALLGENGA
+38 ALLGGLALLGLPVANAAELIISEYVEGSGNNKALEFYNSGSQVLDLSAYRVEFYFNGA
-49 GKSTLM
+49 SAAGRSIDLSGSLAPGKTFVLAN
-55 KIIYGVTRPDAG
+55 GVA
-67 EIRWQGEPVQVRDPA
+67 DPA
-82 RARALGIGMVFQHF
+82 L
-96 SLFETL
+96 L
-102 SVAENIALA
+102 ALA
-111 LGAEAG
+111 
-117 SPRRLEARIREVSQR
+117 S
-132 YGMPLEPRRLVHG
+132 
-145 LSIGERQRVEIVRCL
+145 QRVEGSWFNGN
-160 MQDIRLLILD
+160 DA
-170 EPTSVLTPREAED
+170 VL
-183 LFVTLRRLAEEGCS
+183 LRR
-197 VLFISHKLAE
+197 
-207 VRALCQRATV
+207 
-217 LRGGRVAGQC
+217 RG
-227 VPAQCSDLELARL
+227 
-240 MVGDA
+240 
-245 EGLAAEYP
+245 
-253 KVTGGAPFLQV
+253 
-264 RDLHW
+264 
-269 RNPDPFGVS
+269 
-278 FAGLDLEVRSGEILD
+278 GEILD

-398 QNASELKGFYVQQE
+398 QNASELKSFYVQQE

-845 GAGYTDLVARQ
+845 SAGYTDLVARQ

>member
-1 MSAPTSFAPPRLE
+1 MHP
-14 LRGISKRYPGCL
+14 LRN
-26 ANDRIDLCIDAG
+26 A
-38 EIHALLGENGA
+38 ALLGGLALLGLPVATAAELIISEYVEGSGNNKALEFYNSGSQVLDLSAYRVEFYFNGA
-49 GKSTLM
+49 SAAGRSIDLSGSLAPGKTFVLAN
-55 KIIYGVTRPDAG
+55 GVA
-67 EIRWQGEPVQVRDPA
+67 DPA
-82 RARALGIGMVFQHF
+82 L
-96 SLFETL
+96 L
-102 SVAENIALA
+102 ALA
-111 LGAEAG
+111 
-117 SPRRLEARIREVSQR
+117 S
-132 YGMPLEPRRLVHG
+132 
-145 LSIGERQRVEIVRCL
+145 QRVEGSWFNGN
-160 MQDIRLLILD
+160 DA
-170 EPTSVLTPREAED
+170 VL
-183 LFVTLRRLAEEGCS
+183 LRR
-197 VLFISHKLAE
+197 
-207 VRALCQRATV
+207 
-217 LRGGRVAGQC
+217 RG
-227 VPAQCSDLELARL
+227 
-240 MVGDA
+240 
-245 EGLAAEYP
+245 
-253 KVTGGAPFLQV
+253 
-264 RDLHW
+264 
-269 RNPDPFGVS
+269 
-278 FAGLDLEVRSGEILD
+278 GEILD

-476 AGISLPLASA
+476 AGISLPLARA

-541 QARNDLDRIL
+541 QARNDLARIL
-551 LDDGRSGQNPD
+551 LADGRSGQNPD

-806 AQALVDWLAGDPTG
+806 AQARVDWLAGDPPG

-845 GAGYTDLVARQ
+845 SAGYTDLVARQ

>member
-1 MSAPTSFAPPRLE
+1 MHP
-14 LRGISKRYPGCL
+14 LRN
-26 ANDRIDLCIDAG
+26 A
-38 EIHALLGENGA
+38 ALLGGLALLGLPVANAAELIISEYVEGSGNNKALEFYNSGSQVLDLSAYRVEIYFNGA
-49 GKSTLM
+49 SAAGRSIDLSGSLAPGKTFVLAN
-55 KIIYGVTRPDAG
+55 GVA
-67 EIRWQGEPVQVRDPA
+67 DPA
-82 RARALGIGMVFQHF
+82 L
-96 SLFETL
+96 L
-102 SVAENIALA
+102 ALA
-111 LGAEAG
+111 
-117 SPRRLEARIREVSQR
+117 S
-132 YGMPLEPRRLVHG
+132 
-145 LSIGERQRVEIVRCL
+145 QRVEGSWFNGN
-160 MQDIRLLILD
+160 DA
-170 EPTSVLTPREAED
+170 VL
-183 LFVTLRRLAEEGCS
+183 LRR
-197 VLFISHKLAE
+197 
-207 VRALCQRATV
+207 
-217 LRGGRVAGQC
+217 
-227 VPAQCSDLELARL
+227 
-240 MVGDA
+240 
-245 EGLAAEYP
+245 
-253 KVTGGAPFLQV
+253 
-264 RDLHW
+264 
-269 RNPDPFGVS
+269 
-278 FAGLDLEVRSGEILD
+278 RSGEILD

-375 GAGAESPL
+375 GAGA
-383 VNQRVAIEGVVVGDF
+383 
-398 QNASELKGFYVQQE
+398 
-412 DATVDGDPA
+412 
-421 TSEGIFV
+421 
-428 YDGGNGSDVKLGD
+428 DVKLGD

-845 GAGYTDLVARQ
+845 SAGYTDLVARQ

>member
-1 MSAPTSFAPPRLE
+1 MHP
-14 LRGISKRYPGCL
+14 LRNAVLLGGL
-26 ANDRIDLCIDAG
+26 
-38 EIHALLGENGA
+38 ALLGLPVANAAELIISEYVEGSGNNKALEFYNSGSQVLDLSAYRVEFYFNGA
-49 GKSTLM
+49 SAAGRSIDLSGSLAPGKTFVLAN
-55 KIIYGVTRPDAG
+55 GVA
-67 EIRWQGEPVQVRDPA
+67 DPA
-82 RARALGIGMVFQHF
+82 L
-96 SLFETL
+96 L
-102 SVAENIALA
+102 ALA
-111 LGAEAG
+111 
-117 SPRRLEARIREVSQR
+117 S
-132 YGMPLEPRRLVHG
+132 
-145 LSIGERQRVEIVRCL
+145 QRVEGSWFNGN
-160 MQDIRLLILD
+160 DA
-170 EPTSVLTPREAED
+170 VL
-183 LFVTLRRLAEEGCS
+183 LRR
-197 VLFISHKLAE
+197 
-207 VRALCQRATV
+207 
-217 LRGGRVAGQC
+217 RG
-227 VPAQCSDLELARL
+227 
-240 MVGDA
+240 
-245 EGLAAEYP
+245 
-253 KVTGGAPFLQV
+253 
-264 RDLHW
+264 
-269 RNPDPFGVS
+269 
-278 FAGLDLEVRSGEILD
+278 GEILD

-315 RSLVRKADIRDGDSD
+315 RSLVRKAGIRDGDSD

-441 RVRVTGQVRE
+441 RVRVTGQVLE

-638 KGGGFPTSRGA
+638 KGGGFHLARSQHGRGVP
-649 NTAEEFQ
+649 TAESED
-656 RQKAKIVAAILA
+656 R
-668 SKADIV
+668 
-674 GLMEIEN
+674 
-681 DGYGEFSAI
+681 
-690 ADLVNGLNASLPQG
+690 
-704 QRYAFVNPNRAKL
+704 
-717 GSDEIA
+717 
-723 VGLIYRGDK
+723 RGDP
-732 VRTYR
+732 RLEGGHR
-737 SAAVLDSSVNPEFD
+737 
-751 DTRNRP
+751 RP
-757 TLAQT
+757 
-762 FQEINGGERLTIA
+762 
-775 VNHLKSKGSACD
+775 D
-787 GDPDTGDGQGN
+787 GD
-798 CNLTRARA
+798 RER
-806 AQALVDWLAGDPTG
+806 
-820 AKEPDRLIIG
+820 R
-830 DLNSYAKEDPVNVIR
+830 
-845 GAGYTDLVARQ
+845 
-856 AGAGKGYSYVFS
+856 
-868 GQSGYLDHALANASL
+868 
-883 ARQVRG
+883 
-889 AVEWHINA
+889 
-897 DEPRVLDYN
+897 
-906 VEFKTPRQQDSLYN
+906 
-920 AEPYRASDHDP
+920 
-931 VVIGIDLRRVAMKK
+931 LRRVQR
-945 HRR
+945 HRRPGQRPQRQPTPGPALCLRQPEPGEAGQRRNCRGADLSRRQGPHLSIRGGARQFGEPGVRRHPQPSDPGPDLPGDQWRRTPDHRGEPPEVEGLGLRRRPGHRRRPGQLQPDLGARRPGPGGLAGGRSDGRQGA

>member
-1 MSAPTSFAPPRLE
+1 MHP
-14 LRGISKRYPGCL
+14 LRN
-26 ANDRIDLCIDAG
+26 A
-38 EIHALLGENGA
+38 ALLGGLALLGLPVANAAELIISEYVEGSGNNKALEFYNSGSQVLDLSAYRVEFYFNGA
-49 GKSTLM
+49 SAAGRSIDLSGSLAPGKTFVLAN
-55 KIIYGVTRPDAG
+55 GVA
-67 EIRWQGEPVQVRDPA
+67 DPA
-82 RARALGIGMVFQHF
+82 L
-96 SLFETL
+96 L
-102 SVAENIALA
+102 ALA
-111 LGAEAG
+111 
-117 SPRRLEARIREVSQR
+117 S
-132 YGMPLEPRRLVHG
+132 
-145 LSIGERQRVEIVRCL
+145 QRVEGSWFNGN
-160 MQDIRLLILD
+160 DA
-170 EPTSVLTPREAED
+170 VL
-183 LFVTLRRLAEEGCS
+183 LRR
-197 VLFISHKLAE
+197 
-207 VRALCQRATV
+207 
-217 LRGGRVAGQC
+217 
-227 VPAQCSDLELARL
+227 
-240 MVGDA
+240 
-245 EGLAAEYP
+245 
-253 KVTGGAPFLQV
+253 
-264 RDLHW
+264 
-269 RNPDPFGVS
+269 
-278 FAGLDLEVRSGEILD
+278 RSGEILD

-519 SSGGRQMTPTNVV
+519 SSGGRHMTPTNVV

-845 GAGYTDLVARQ
+845 SAGYTDLVARQ

>member
-1 MSAPTSFAPPRLE
+1 MHP
-14 LRGISKRYPGCL
+14 LRN
-26 ANDRIDLCIDAG
+26 A
-38 EIHALLGENGA
+38 ALLGGLALLGLPVANAAELIISEYVEGSGNNKALEFYNSGSQVLDLSAYRVEFYFNGA
-49 GKSTLM
+49 SAAGRSIDLSGNLAPGKTFVLAN
-55 KIIYGVTRPDAG
+55 GVA
-67 EIRWQGEPVQVRDPA
+67 DPA
-82 RARALGIGMVFQHF
+82 L
-96 SLFETL
+96 L
-102 SVAENIALA
+102 ALA
-111 LGAEAG
+111 
-117 SPRRLEARIREVSQR
+117 S
-132 YGMPLEPRRLVHG
+132 
-145 LSIGERQRVEIVRCL
+145 QRVEGSWFNGN
-160 MQDIRLLILD
+160 DA
-170 EPTSVLTPREAED
+170 VL
-183 LFVTLRRLAEEGCS
+183 LRR
-197 VLFISHKLAE
+197 
-207 VRALCQRATV
+207 
-217 LRGGRVAGQC
+217 RG
-227 VPAQCSDLELARL
+227 
-240 MVGDA
+240 
-245 EGLAAEYP
+245 
-253 KVTGGAPFLQV
+253 
-264 RDLHW
+264 
-269 RNPDPFGVS
+269 
-278 FAGLDLEVRSGEILD
+278 GEILD

-845 GAGYTDLVARQ
+845 SAGYTDLVARQ

>member
-1 MSAPTSFAPPRLE
+1 MHP
-14 LRGISKRYPGCL
+14 LRN
-26 ANDRIDLCIDAG
+26 A
-38 EIHALLGENGA
+38 ALLGGLALLGLPVANAAELIISEYVEGSGNNKALEFYNSGSQVLDLSAYRVEFYFNGA
-49 GKSTLM
+49 SAAGRSIDLSGSLAPGKTFVLAN
-55 KIIYGVTRPDAG
+55 GVA
-67 EIRWQGEPVQVRDPA
+67 DPA
-82 RARALGIGMVFQHF
+82 L
-96 SLFETL
+96 L
-102 SVAENIALA
+102 ALA
-111 LGAEAG
+111 
-117 SPRRLEARIREVSQR
+117 S
-132 YGMPLEPRRLVHG
+132 
-145 LSIGERQRVEIVRCL
+145 QRVEGSWFNGN
-160 MQDIRLLILD
+160 DA
-170 EPTSVLTPREAED
+170 VL
-183 LFVTLRRLAEEGCS
+183 LRR
-197 VLFISHKLAE
+197 
-207 VRALCQRATV
+207 
-217 LRGGRVAGQC
+217 RG
-227 VPAQCSDLELARL
+227 
-240 MVGDA
+240 
-245 EGLAAEYP
+245 
-253 KVTGGAPFLQV
+253 
-264 RDLHW
+264 
-269 RNPDPFGVS
+269 
-278 FAGLDLEVRSGEILD
+278 GEILD

-519 SSGGRQMTPTNVV
+519 SSGGCQMTPTNVV

-717 GSDEIA
+717 GSDEIT

-845 GAGYTDLVARQ
+845 SAGYTDLVARQ